1 MFNFAW
7 TCKIQWKD
15 GNVVVPLKQNS
26 PIYEIKNAKRTTN
39 GWTFQGHSLM
49 LL

>member
-15 GNVVVPLKQNS
+15 GNVVGPFQQNF
-26 PIYEIKNAKRTTN
+26 PINEIEDAKKITN
-39 GWTFQGHSLM
+39 GWTLQVHSLM
-49 LL
+49 LP